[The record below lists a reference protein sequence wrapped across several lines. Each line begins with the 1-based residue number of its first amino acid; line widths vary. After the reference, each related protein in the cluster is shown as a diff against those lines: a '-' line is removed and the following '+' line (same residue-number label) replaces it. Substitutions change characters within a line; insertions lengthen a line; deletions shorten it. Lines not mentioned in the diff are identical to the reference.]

1 MAREASPRSWKTSG
15 FQKPFKPWTAG
26 PVMADQ
32 ETEAPGRTGPTGQD
46 RGRPGLLFP
55 WPVSTGTAGRHRC
68 PLSYGAEIWP
78 PGPWSQNGLRDV
90 PWDTP
95 GSRMLGSGQLQ
106 GQEPVRLFVG
116 LVMLAL
122 WASLSPPGGQ
132 VLTGQPPPPFP
143 AWELDSTVETV
154 ECGTL
159 PRGLEDLG
167 RGHLW
172 GWGLRHVPQQLGA
185 DVGPAPPAL
194 GAGGHAGMCWAA
206 AAPSIITPG
215 GAELGTP
222 RHKPAQAGPSQK
234 SGLRPGSPARDLAG
248 LLPGHPAPVLP
259 QLSPAGPQREGILP
273 TTPGLCDL

>member
-122 WASLSPPGGQ
+122 WASLSPTWGPGIDRPAPASLPSLG
-132 VLTGQPPPPFP
+132 TGQH
-143 AWELDSTVETV
+143 
-154 ECGTL
+154 
-159 PRGLEDLG
+159 RGNGGVWHSPSGPGRPGEGSPLG
-167 RGHLW
+167 
-172 GWGLRHVPQQLGA
+172 
-185 DVGPAPPAL
+185 VGPQARAPA
-194 GAGGHAGMCWAA
+194 AGG
-206 AAPSIITPG
+206 
-215 GAELGTP
+215 
-222 RHKPAQAGPSQK
+222 
-234 SGLRPGSPARDLAG
+234 
-248 LLPGHPAPVLP
+248 
-259 QLSPAGPQREGILP
+259 
-273 TTPGLCDL
+273 